1 MGAPDDLY
9 GKGGQ
14 ADGAKLVLP
23 THIGIIMDGNGRWA
37 KAHHLPRLEGHRQ
50 GTENVRRLVKSILR
64 YKIPYLT
71 LYAFSTENWA
81 RPRQEVEGLI
91 AILEEFI
98 DIRLAE
104 LQQDGVK
111 LRHIGRLEHLPPRL
125 QEKVR
130 NAIEVTKDNEN
141 LTLCLAW
148 DYGGRDEIVQAV
160 KAIVASG
167 ARQEDIDEASFSSHL
182 YTAGIPDPDLIIR
195 TSGEQRLSNFLIW
208 QAAYAEYYTA
218 AVNWPDFTEENLRQ
232 ALQEYSLRERRFGD
246 ILQDEGIRSGP

>member
-1 MGAPDDLY
+1 MGAAGDPDRE
-9 GKGGQ
+9 GER
-14 ADGAKLVLP
+14 AAEAKLVLP
-23 THIGIIMDGNGRWA
+23 THVGIIMDGNGRWA

-50 GTENVRRLVKSILR
+50 GTENVRRIVKSVLR

-111 LRHIGRLEHLPPRL
+111 LRHIGRLEHLPIRL

-130 NAIEVTKDNEN
+130 HAIEVTKNNVN

-160 KAIVASG
+160 RAIVASG
-167 ARQEDIDEASFSSHL
+167 ARPEDIDEASFSQYL

-208 QAAYAEYYTA
+208 QAAYAEYYTTP
-218 AVNWPDFTEENLRQ
+218 VNWPDFTEEHLHQ

-246 ILQDEGIRSGP
+246 ILEDEGIRSGS